1 MCTLKNACSLVA
13 RVLIVGTGLIVG
25 MALTVGIGA
34 PVAAQTPVNT
44 VVMEVFVRGDSDRS
58 SRAAEFARVFAAR
71 TPGLEVAVHDVLK
84 DQRQL
89 SRLWKL
95 ARDAGREKPVVP
107 MFYSCNRL
115 YFGFAGPEK
124 SGPAIEDL
132 LSVHVYTRDTCP
144 KCRAAKSFIS
154 RLKPQWPAIRFR
166 IYEITYDLE
175 ARRRYEELCRSRGRT
190 PGLPTIHFASHVLI
204 GYQGDHVT
212 GAEIEGLI
220 RRVANRSET
229 SSDAPS
235 REDQSLH
242 RSSTPSRFFTMGP
255 FRMPLAIA
263 VLTPL
268 NPGQDTTDPPLRLV
282 SQTQTD
288 EQSMVRDRDLET
300 RPPPDPEMSA
310 GDERTQ
316 TTEDKE
322 SNSDFTPNTSME
334 DQTDELPFDDVPLP
348 EEAGG
353 LDYGESELIVE
364 DATVDPKSDTI
375 ELPLIGPI
383 SMGEMGLPLFTF
395 LVGLIDG
402 FNPCAMW
409 ILVFLLSVLV
419 NIKDRWKI
427 LLIAGT
433 FVVVSGLAYYA
444 FMVAWLN
451 AFMYLLIDVA
461 RPAQVILG
469 TLAIVI
475 GVVNVKDFFAFKKG
489 ISFSIPE
496 SAKPGLYRRVRQI
509 VSATYVPAALGGVV
523 VLAVVVN
530 VVELLCTAGL
540 PALYTNILTMQD
552 LPAWKNYA
560 YLALY
565 ISAYMLDDTIL
576 LAIVVATLSNRRLQ
590 EREGRWLKLISGV
603 VILGMGLVMLF
614 RPELLQL
621 GH

>member
-1 MCTLKNACSLVA
+1 
-13 RVLIVGTGLIVG
+13 
-25 MALTVGIGA
+25 
-34 PVAAQTPVNT
+34 
-44 VVMEVFVRGDSDRS
+44 
-58 SRAAEFARVFAAR
+58 
-71 TPGLEVAVHDVLK
+71 
-84 DQRQL
+84 
-89 SRLWKL
+89 
-95 ARDAGREKPVVP
+95 
-107 MFYSCNRL
+107 
-115 YFGFAGPEK
+115 
-124 SGPAIEDL
+124 
-132 LSVHVYTRDTCP
+132 
-144 KCRAAKSFIS
+144 
-154 RLKPQWPAIRFR
+154 
-166 IYEITYDLE
+166 
-175 ARRRYEELCRSRGRT
+175 
-190 PGLPTIHFASHVLI
+190 
-204 GYQGDHVT
+204 
-212 GAEIEGLI
+212 
-220 RRVANRSET
+220 
-229 SSDAPS
+229 
-235 REDQSLH
+235 
-242 RSSTPSRFFTMGP
+242 
-255 FRMPLAIA
+255 
-263 VLTPL
+263 
-268 NPGQDTTDPPLRLV
+268 
-282 SQTQTD
+282 
-288 EQSMVRDRDLET
+288 
-300 RPPPDPEMSA
+300 
-310 GDERTQ
+310 
-316 TTEDKE
+316 
-322 SNSDFTPNTSME
+322 
-334 DQTDELPFDDVPLP
+334 
-348 EEAGG
+348 
-353 LDYGESELIVE
+353 
-364 DATVDPKSDTI
+364 
-375 ELPLIGPI
+375 
-383 SMGEMGLPLFTF
+383 
-395 LVGLIDG
+395 
-402 FNPCAMW
+402 MW